1 MPVLSSTPPDVTALG
16 AELCVAPVVFISF
29 MVVTMTR
36 VVRDGLDLPR
46 RPFMSIVLNLVGIL
60 AGVSLILRRGGGMY
74 LVALEFLATIVW
86 VMWGA
91 WGPLL
96 AIGVEDRPVGGE

>member
-1 MPVLSSTPPDVTALG
+1 MSSTPPDVTALG

-36 VVRDGLDLPR
+36 VVRDGLDLPW

-74 LVALEFLATIVW
+74 LVALEFLATIV
-86 VMWGA
+86 
-91 WGPLL
+91 
-96 AIGVEDRPVGGE
+96 